1 MKLLDLFHF
10 NTFNNPWAF
19 LLLLVAAAVLIA
31 EAFAGAPGVL
41 NISTGETIARL
52 RAGRG
57 GEFTRRIP
65 AILRALGLALL
76 IVALARPMS
85 GQRLRKD
92 RANIIDI
99 MLCVDVSGSMTQQ
112 DLYLGGRPRDRLYV
126 TKEVVRDFIRSRKE
140 RAAERY
146 GMDRVG
152 LVLYAGFAW
161 TQCPLT
167 LDYAILEREL
177 NAAQVDE
184 QDPRKNGT
192 AIGSALG
199 LAVRRLTQSEAK
211 SKVVILLTD
220 GLNNRGE
227 LDPMTAAEVAQ
238 KYGIKVYT
246 IGAGSTE
253 TGVVLGPGG
262 IPMQANPIDEE
273 TLAKIAEAT
282 GARYYRATSTE
293 LLREAYAEIS
303 SLETTEIEIGDFYE
317 YKEAFV
323 PYAILGGLALFV
335 SIALRRRRFE
345 AVP

>member
-1 MKLLDLFHF
+1 MSITKIFHF
-10 NTFNNPWAF
+10 NTLNNPWA
-19 LLLLVAAAVLIA
+19 LLLLIFVVLVLAAELWS
-31 EAFAGAPGVL
+31 GAPAAL
-41 NISTGETIARL
+41 NISTGQVIARM

-57 GEFTRRIP
+57 SEFKRRIP
-65 AILRALGLALL
+65 AILRAAGLALL

-99 MLCVDVSGSMTQQ
+99 LLCVDVSGSMTQQ
-112 DLYLGGRPRDRLYV
+112 DLYLSGRPRDRLYV

-140 RAAERY
+140 RDAERY
-146 GMDRVG
+146 GMDRLG

-177 NAAQVDE
+177 NNAQVDE

-199 LAVRRLTQSEAK
+199 LAVRRLSQSEAK
-211 SKVVILLTD
+211 SKVIILLTD

-227 LDPMTAAEVAQ
+227 LDPMTAAEVAR

-253 TGVVLGPGG
+253 SGVTLGPGG

-273 TLAKIAEAT
+273 TLAKIAEST
-282 GARYYRATSTE
+282 GGRYYRATSTE

-303 SLETTEIEIGDFYE
+303 SLETTEIEIGDYYE

-323 PYAILGGLALFV
+323 PYAALGGLLMLAAIV
-335 SIALRRRRFE
+335 LRRHRFE
-345 AVP
+345 PIP

>member
-1 MKLLDLFHF
+1 MNLLDWFHF
-10 NTFNNPWAF
+10 NTFNNPWA
-19 LLLLVAAAVLIA
+19 LLLLFVAAAVLIV

-52 RAGRG
+52 RAGRS
-57 GEFTRRIP
+57 GELTRRIP
-65 AILRALGLALL
+65 AILRAIGLALL

-335 SIALRRRRFE
+335 SISLRRRRFE
-345 AVP
+345 PVP